1 LTRSFC
7 RILLVI
13 LLLGVTSISA
23 HAQAFRIGPSM
34 TAMSGI
40 VRGSSVAYDYIDNMY
55 LVVSAHGNLNGRFIS
70 GDGTLLGLVTIQ
82 PAAVGFSQYPGVAYS
97 PDAFDGAGGFLVAW
111 HQSQAVGAVVHA
123 RMVSTTGV
131 VGPETQISTEGSW
144 WEATADI
151 AYSTISQEFLVV
163 WQGAGI
169 RGQRIG
175 NSGEM
180 LGTNLS
186 LTGPDYHRD
195 PSIAYNPNTNEY
207 MLVYGGVDALGAY
220 AAARRVAPETG
231 ALLGTE
237 TLLNRAG
244 AVYITEVAYDSITN
258 RFLTAWYQG
267 GTFGRV
273 LDAAGN
279 YVTPVVVLGTRF
291 TSYDGL
297 GLDFSPGSGTYVMVA
312 QDSQSFQNGAVEI
325 TADGVA
331 DAGIVATDIA
341 TNNGNYYPKVAARL
355 DKGEWLLST
364 ATGFTA
370 TSVQRIGSNNI
381 GVPPPP
387 PCTATPTI
395 TSLQVPSGQTSFSIN
410 VTADP
415 TCAWRAR
422 SSASWL
428 QIFYGAKTTGAG
440 FVGVTALHNTAMA
453 ARSATITIGA
463 VKVTIVQ
470 SGFNAGALTDFNSDG
485 LSDALWQS
493 STTRSLAIWTFRG
506 NTVTSI
512 QWLDTLAPSG
522 TSWKIAGTGDLNGDG
537 FADLVWHNTSDG
549 TVAVWIMRGTT
560 FVGSAVVNY
569 SPLASGWNIRGVGDV
584 NGDGRADL
592 IFQHNDGSLAV
603 WLMNGVNAIAAMFL
617 SIPKV
622 ADTNWVV
629 AGAGDV
635 NGDGMADLV
644 WQNKVNG
651 GLGVWYLNGPTV
663 IDTKALSIV
672 AASSLSWKIHGV
684 GDVNGDAMA
693 DLLWQNE
700 TTGDVAVWYLN
711 GFVVLGGQLLSISNV
726 GDLSW
731 NMVGPG

>member
-1 LTRSFC
+1 MRFGCKFALP
-7 RILLVI
+7 L
-13 LLLGVTSISA
+13 LLLGISSNPA
-23 HAQAFRIGPSM
+23 RAQAFRIGPSV
-34 TAMSGI
+34 TAMTGI

-55 LVVSAHGNLNGRFIS
+55 LVVSAHGNLNGRFI
-70 GDGTLLGLVTIQ
+70 GADGTLLGVVSIQ
-82 PAAVGFSQYPGVAYS
+82 PAAVGFCQYPGVAYS

-131 VGPETQISTEGSW
+131 LGPETQISSEGSW

-151 AYSTISQEFLVV
+151 AYSTISQEFMVV
-163 WQGAGI
+163 WQGTGI

-175 NSGEM
+175 NNGEM
-180 LGTNLS
+180 LGANLS
-186 LTGPDYHRD
+186 LTGTDYHRD
-195 PSIAYNPNTNEY
+195 PSIAYNSNSNEY
-207 MLVYGGVDALGAY
+207 MVVYGGADAISAY

-231 ALLGTE
+231 ALIGTE

-258 RFLTAWYQG
+258 RYLAAWYQG

-273 LDAAGN
+273 LDATGN
-279 YVTPVVVLGTRF
+279 YLSPVVVLGTRYS
-291 TSYDGL
+291 SYDGL
-297 GLDFSPGSGTYVMVA
+297 GLDFSPGAGTYLMVA

-331 DAGIVATDIA
+331 DAGITATDIV

-355 DKGEWLLST
+355 DKGEWLMST
-364 ATGFTA
+364 ATGFQV
-370 TSVQRIGSNNI
+370 TSVQRIGSNHV

-395 TSLQVPSGQTSFSIN
+395 ANLQVPSGETTFSIN
-410 VTADP
+410 VSADA

-428 QIFYGAKTTGAG
+428 QIFYGAKSTGAG
-440 FVGVTALHNTAMA
+440 FVGISALHNPSMA

-463 VKVTIVQ
+463 QKVTIQQ
-470 SGFNAGALTDFNSDG
+470 SGFNGAALTDFDGDG

-493 STTRSLAIWTFRG
+493 PTTRSLAIWTFRG

-512 QWLDTLAPSG
+512 QWLDTLAPADPA
-522 TSWKIAGTGDLNGDG
+522 WKVAGSGDLNGDG
-537 FADLVWHNTSDG
+537 FADLVWQNMNDG

-560 FVGSAVVNY
+560 FIGSAVVNY
-569 SPLASGWNIRGVGDV
+569 SPVASGWTIRGVADV
-584 NGDGRADL
+584 NGDGKADL
-592 IFQHNDGSLAV
+592 IFEHNDGSLAV
-603 WLMNGVNAIAAMFL
+603 WFMNGVNATAASFL

-622 ADTNWVV
+622 GDPNWII

-635 NGDGMADLV
+635 NGDGKADIV
-644 WQNKVNG
+644 WQNKANG
-651 GLGVWYLNGPTV
+651 GLGVWYLNGAAV
-663 IDTKALSIV
+663 IDTKMLSV
-672 AASSLSWKIHGV
+672 PTVSSLSWKIHGV
-684 GDVNGDAMA
+684 GDVNLDGLA

-700 TTGDVAVWYLN
+700 TTGEVAVWYLN
-711 GFVVLGGQLLSISNV
+711 GYVVLGGQLLSIPNV